1 MSRAV
6 VAAGLVCLAGISVSA
21 LQPPQFRTGVDL
33 VHLDVSVLDRD
44 RRPVRGLTAADFT
57 ILEDGV
63 PQELSVFTAVEIDDP
78 DPPAVEWMRE
88 VAPDVR
94 TNEGIDERRLFLIII
109 DDAMIQADVAALA
122 STREI
127 GHKVIDRLG
136 PSDLGAVVFTR
147 DNRNSQDY
155 TADRAAL
162 RAAVGKFTV
171 GFRDMGSDD
180 FLYRV
185 YSARAIERAVETLTS
200 LPDRRKSV
208 IYIGQGL
215 PVSLA
220 QESQIRHS
228 IMEAFRH
235 ARLANVNVYPVD
247 VCGLRVERLSP
258 PPPPKTCQPGPEVE
272 YLQVM
277 AANTQARAIINT
289 NDFDPGVQAIFDEN
303 ASYYLL
309 GFRSSAPRDGRF
321 RRIDVRVNRP
331 GVEVRARNGYRTER
345 ERDAARRRAAIAKTP
360 LDVALSG
367 VLPKSDLPL
376 DVTAVAV
383 PLPGRRE
390 SAVSIV
396 VGVRQPVRATA
407 ERTTERVDLR
417 VSAFNT
423 DGRAFGSVRRR
434 ADIAIRPNA
443 TGQGEYELLARLDL
457 RPGRYQLRVAA
468 HVASLA
474 MSGSLYYD
482 VEVPDVTRAPVS
494 LTPIVLSASPG
505 PVVAPR
511 DALAGILPVV
521 PTARRSFTAAHTVE
535 AFTRVH
541 QGGRDALV
549 PVPLRVR
556 LEDHNGRTVMDR
568 ALDMAADAFT
578 PARAADAR
586 IEIPVSELDPGAYL
600 LTVETASAETPLRRV
615 IRFQLSEL
623 LSRSR

>member
-1 MSRAV
+1 MRRAV
-6 VAAGLVCLAGISVSA
+6 LVAGLVCLAGSSVPA
-21 LQPPQFRTGVDL
+21 RQPPQPPPPQFRSGVDL
-33 VHLDVSVLDRD
+33 VHLDVSVLDRH
-44 RRPVRGLTAADFT
+44 RRPVRGLAASDFT

-63 PQELSVFTAVEIDDP
+63 PQEVTVFSAVDIDDP
-78 DPPAVEWMRE
+78 EPPAVEWMRE

-122 STREI
+122 NTREI

-136 PSDLGAVVFTR
+136 PSDLAAVVFTR

-162 RAAVGKFTV
+162 RVAVNKYTV
-171 GFRDMGSDD
+171 GFRDMQPGMGDW
-180 FLYRV
+180 LYRV
-185 YSARAIERAVETLTS
+185 YSARVVERAVETLTS

-215 PVSLA
+215 AVNLDRG
-220 QESQIRHS
+220 SQIQQI

-247 VCGLRVERLSP
+247 VCGLRVVQMLP
-258 PPPPKTCQPGPEVE
+258 PPPTPTCQPGAEVE
-272 YLQVM
+272 YLK
-277 AANTQARAIINT
+277 ALASNTQGRAVVNT

-321 RRIDVRVNRP
+321 RRIDARVNRP

-345 ERDAARRRAAIAKTP
+345 ERDAARLRAAIAKTP
-360 LDVALSG
+360 LAVALSG

-376 DVTAVAV
+376 DVSAVAV
-383 PLPGRRE
+383 PLPGKRE

-396 VGVRQPVRATA
+396 VGVRQPIRANA
-407 ERTTERVDLR
+407 DRTVERVDLQ

-434 ADIAIRPNA
+434 ADVAIRPNA
-443 TGQGEYELLARLDL
+443 AGQAEYELLARLDL
-457 RPGRYQLRVAA
+457 RPGRYQLRIAA

-474 MSGSLYYD
+474 TSGSLYYD
-482 VEVPDVTRAPVS
+482 VDVPDVMRAPVS
-494 LTPIVLSASPG
+494 LTPLVLSASPG
-505 PVVAPR
+505 PLVAPR
-511 DALAGILPVV
+511 DALAGVLPVV
-521 PTARRSFTAAHTVE
+521 PTVRRSFTAGHKVE

-541 QGGRDALV
+541 QGGRGPAE
-549 PVPLRVR
+549 PVALRVVI
-556 LEDHNGRTVMDR
+556 EDQHGRIVMDR
-568 ALDMAADAFT
+568 PLDLAPDAFDA
-578 PARAADAR
+578 ARAADVR
-586 IEIPVSELDPGAYL
+586 VEIPVSGLDPGAYL
-600 LTVETASAETPLRRV
+600 LTLETASTEKPVRTM
-615 IRFQLSEL
+615 IRFRVE
-623 LSRSR
+623 